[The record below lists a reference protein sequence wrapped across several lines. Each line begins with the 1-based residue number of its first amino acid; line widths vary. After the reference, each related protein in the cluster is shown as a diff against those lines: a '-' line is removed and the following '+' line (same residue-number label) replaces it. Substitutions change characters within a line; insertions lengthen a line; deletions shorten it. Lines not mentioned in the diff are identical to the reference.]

1 MQKKAEILV
10 RMLKKQKKTIA
21 VMESCTGGAISNAIT
36 NIESSS
42 QVFSLGA
49 VTYNNEQKIK
59 MGVNKSVIKNHSVY
73 SLETAKQMSLSIAKF
88 AGTDIGVGVTG
99 KLKRKDEN
107 NEFGED
113 DHVFVSV
120 YDINRQQFLTAI
132 VEVTMETRQENKNIV
147 VEKVLDMVLALLL
160 MTSKF

>member
-21 VMESCTGGAISNAIT
+21 VMESCTGGAISNTIT

-59 MGVNKSVIKNHSVY
+59 MGVNKSVIKTHSVY

-147 VEKVLDMVLALLL
+147 VEKVLDMVLALVL